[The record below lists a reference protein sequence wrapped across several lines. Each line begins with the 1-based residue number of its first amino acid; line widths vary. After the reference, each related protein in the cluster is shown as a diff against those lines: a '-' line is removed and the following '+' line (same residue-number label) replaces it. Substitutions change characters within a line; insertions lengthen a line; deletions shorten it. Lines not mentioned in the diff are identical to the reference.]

1 MNAQSYTKHRL
12 DLVTKP
18 KVSSVYKTV
27 IFLADVFVNNYLRSS
42 ATDLDQ
48 DVRPI
53 FLKHGEF
60 SARKNKIKTLFP

>member
-27 IFLADVFVNNYLRSS
+27 IFLVGVFNNDLRSF